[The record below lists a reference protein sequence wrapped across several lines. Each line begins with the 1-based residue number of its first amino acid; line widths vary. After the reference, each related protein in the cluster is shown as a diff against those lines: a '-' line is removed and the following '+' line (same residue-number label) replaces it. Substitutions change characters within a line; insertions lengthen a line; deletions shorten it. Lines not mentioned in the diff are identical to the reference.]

1 MHPIHYQ
8 YLHTAAADG
17 ALEPGEY
24 TTRHQDLG
32 MTSWYTVRAVRQ
44 TKPRA
49 EDARTEVRRISGL
62 ISFEPDKIEVR
73 LDGARLRLEPG
84 QGVIPHGVDRN
95 LSLDESGPGRQP

>member
-49 EDARTEVRRISGL
+49 DRDLTAGEVAS
-62 ISFEPDKIEVR
+62 
-73 LDGARLRLEPG
+73 A
-84 QGVIPHGVDRN
+84 
-95 LSLDESGPGRQP
+95 RQP